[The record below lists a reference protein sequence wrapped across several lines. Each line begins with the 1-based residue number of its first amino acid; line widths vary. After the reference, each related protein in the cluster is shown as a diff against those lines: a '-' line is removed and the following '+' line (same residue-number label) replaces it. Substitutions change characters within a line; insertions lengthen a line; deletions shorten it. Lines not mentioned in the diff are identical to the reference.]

1 MAHVQGSTASS
12 VDRVGPTNVA
22 TPLSS
27 SSRDTSVTPVNSE
40 DEKSVDRTS
49 ALQKDTAVIAPSA
62 TITAATRKP
71 NDIPGGDPTIEQS
84 QNTTNEKDEHIA
96 VDPAY
101 AEKTSAEVVRGVEG
115 EDEVEDDREYPN
127 GFTLATLTFG
137 LCLATFVIALD
148 NTIIATAIPKIT
160 TVFNSLNDV
169 GWYGSSYLLTTTS
182 LQPSLGKVY
191 TYFNIK
197 WTYIGAIVVFEIG
210 SLICA
215 LANSSVMLIVGR
227 AIAGAGA
234 AGLFSGG
241 MTIIGY
247 TVPLKKRPIY
257 IAMLSSMFGIA
268 SVVGPILGGVL
279 TDKASW
285 RWCFWINL
293 PIGGIAVATVFI
305 FFKNPRREISSLTF
319 RQKIDQMDL
328 LGAFFLISAIVCLL
342 LALQWGG
349 TTYAWSD
356 SKVWGCLLGFV
367 LIISIFIALQF
378 KRGDR
383 ATIPPRIMTQRTV
396 AAGTTFSAFLSMGL
410 YVHIFFLPF
419 YFQAVKG
426 TTAEGSGIRTIPYLV
441 SITIA
446 SIVIGGSITSF
457 GWYVP
462 FMWFGAAIFTVGA
475 GLLYTLQVDSGAG
488 MWIGYQI
495 LTGIG
500 AGASVQIPFIS
511 VQVVLSAKDMPTGN
525 ALTIFFNSLGG
536 ALAISVAQN
545 IFSNTLLQQLVK
557 LAPSLNPATIIA
569 AGATHVADVTPPAQ
583 LPAVLQA
590 YDIAVTRTYILSI
603 ATGCIAFICSL
614 FMEWKSVKGK
624 KLSMGGAA

>member
-1 MAHVQGSTASS
+1 MAHVQGSAASS
-12 VDRVGPTNVA
+12 ADKVGANSIP
-22 TPLSS
+22 SQ
-27 SSRDTSVTPVNSE
+27 DTFETAANSE
-40 DEKSVDRTS
+40 NNEKLADEHSV
-49 ALQKDTAVIAPSA
+49 LQKDAAVIVPSA

-71 NDIPGGDPTIEQS
+71 NDIPGGDPTIHEPQA
-84 QNTTNEKDEHIA
+84 TITEKDEPVA

-101 AEKTSAEVVRGVEG
+101 VFSSEKTSAEAVTAEETG
-115 EDEVEDDREYPN
+115 DEVEDDREYPN
-127 GFTLATLTFG
+127 GFALGILTFG

-197 WTYIGAIVVFEIG
+197 WTYIIAIVVFEIG
-210 SLICA
+210 SLVCA
-215 LANSSVMLIVGR
+215 LAQSSVMLIVGR

-234 AGLFSGG
+234 SGLFSGG

-257 IAMLSSMFGIA
+257 IAMLSSMFGIS
-268 SVVGPILGGVL
+268 SVVGPILGGIFA
-279 TDKASW
+279 DKASW

-305 FFKNPRREISSLTF
+305 FFKNPQREQSNLTF

-328 LGAFFLISAIVCLL
+328 VGAFFLICAIVCLL

-349 TTYAWSD
+349 STYAWSN
-356 SKVWGCLLGFV
+356 SK
-367 LIISIFIALQF
+367 F

-396 AAGTTFSAFLSMGL
+396 AAGTSFLAFLSMGL
-410 YVHIFFLPF
+410 YVHIYFLPF

-441 SITIA
+441 SITLA

-462 FMWFGAAIFTVGA
+462 FMWIGAAIFTVGA
-475 GLLYTLQVDSGAG
+475 GMLYTLQVNSGAG

-511 VQVVLSAKDMPTGN
+511 VQVVLKAKDMPTGN

-545 IFSNTLLQQLVK
+545 IFSNTLSQELVK
-557 LAPSLNPATIIA
+557 LAPELNPATIIA

-583 LPAVLQA
+583 LAAVLQA
-590 YDIAVTRTYILSI
+590 YDIAVTRAYTLSI
-603 ATGCIAFICSL
+603 ATGCIAFFCSL

-624 KLSMGGAA
+624 KLSMGGA